1 MDNQKKPS
9 TYGTQDKDKQTK
21 NKNTQQHMCW
31 TILCAS
37 TRK

>member
-1 MDNQKKPS
+1 MDNQKKLA

-21 NKNTQQHMCW
+21 NKNAQQHMCW
-31 TILCAS
+31 TPLCSS